1 MGFILARRLWYICNM
16 RTPKVKILLS
26 NGTETEAQAPYI
38 ISASRATDIPAFYSK
53 WLFERL
59 NAGFV
64 RWRNP
69 FSGKDMYV
77 SFDNLRFIVFWS
89 KNPEP
94 IISYLPILRER
105 GIGCYF
111 QYTLNDYSAENY
123 EPSLPSLDK
132 RIDTFKRLVETLG
145 FGAVVWRFDP
155 LFLTDMVGSDML
167 LERIYRIAKQL
178 RGYTDKLVISFAD
191 IASYIKVTRNLTNL
205 GVRFHEWTEEEMIE
219 FARHLSN
226 MHLGLEISTC
236 AEKIDLSSYNI
247 SHNRCVDPDL
257 ICKISPEMQSIINGI
272 RNDKGQRKLCGCIT
286 SKDIGVY
293 NTCPHGC
300 VYCYANTTRVSA
312 LQNYFRHCQSPLNDS
327 II

>member
-1 MGFILARRLWYICNM
+1 MGYILVRRLWYICNM

-59 NAGFV
+59 KAGFV

-69 FSGKDMYV
+69 FNGKDMYV
-77 SFDNLRFIVFWS
+77 SFDNLRFIIFWS

-105 GIGCYF
+105 SIGCYF

-123 EPSLPSLDK
+123 EPNLPSLDK
-132 RIDTFKRLVETLG
+132 RIDTFKRLVDTLG

-155 LFLTDMVGSDML
+155 LFLTDIVDSDML
-167 LERIYRIAKQL
+167 LERIYSIAKQL
-178 RGYTDKLVISFAD
+178 QGYTEKLVISFAD
-191 IASYIKVTRNLTNL
+191 IASYIRVTRNLTNL
-205 GVRFHEWTEEEMIE
+205 GVRFHEWTEEEMID
-219 FARHLSN
+219 FARQLSN

-236 AEKIDLSSYNI
+236 AEKIDLSPYNI
-247 SHNRCVDPDL
+247 SHNRCIDPDL
-257 ICKISPEMQSIINGI
+257 ILKISPEMQSIINGI

-286 SKDIGVY
+286 SKDIGIY

-300 VYCYANTTRVSA
+300 VYCYANTTRESA

-327 II
+327 IV